1 MEVSAELSQAGVL
14 PLLSEGQSFPPGQ
27 TFGSICEALLYED
40 CLNVKFITDAAGGVP
55 SLCHH
60 MAGKLSLKNH
70 TASTVFVFIFFKG
83 GLNTLEIY

>member
-1 MEVSAELSQAGVL
+1 MEASAELRQADTL

-27 TFGSICEALLYED
+27 TFCHIYEALLYED
-40 CLNVKFITDAAGGVP
+40 CLNVKFITDAVGGVP

-60 MAGKLSLKNH
+60 MAKKLSLKSH
-70 TASTVFVFIFFKG
+70 IASTIFLKG